1 MDYTEFFR
9 QLRTQKGF
17 THDTLAN
24 LAGVH
29 RNTVIN
35 LEQNRQVKFKTVA
48 LLLNVMG
55 YEMESPEMRR
65 IALLWL
71 EAVSGIHFTLQEVIR
86 EKKKMDREYR
96 KSKKSTIDLLNTTI
110 AERNLTEEKLKNLLM
125 AIEHEEVMDILSNA
139 RKLQKKT
146 SSRTS
151 PTAAVEAA
159 MA

>member
-9 QLRTQKGF
+9 HLRTEKGF

-48 LLLNVMG
+48 LLLRVMG

-71 EAVSGIHFTLQEVIR
+71 ESVSGIHFSLQEVIR
-86 EKKKMDREYR
+86 EKKKMDKEYR
-96 KSKKSTIDLLNTTI
+96 KSKKSTVDLLNTVI
-110 AERNLTEEKLKNLLM
+110 GEKNLTDDQLSLLIMAVKNSD
-125 AIEHEEVMDILSNA
+125 VMEILA
-139 RKLQKKT
+139 RVASL
-146 SSRTS
+146 SSQGS
-151 PTAAVEAA
+151 SGVGSFGSDL
-159 MA
+159 

>member
-9 QLRTQKGF
+9 QLRVDKGF

-48 LLLNVMG
+48 LLLRVMG
-55 YEMESPEMRR
+55 YEMESAEMRR

-71 EAVSGIHFTLQEVIR
+71 EAVSGIQFSLQDVIR
-86 EKKKMDREYR
+86 EKRKMDKEYR
-96 KSKKSTIDLLNTTI
+96 KSKKSEVDLLNTVI
-110 AERNLTEEKLKNLLM
+110 GERNLSEEQIKLLLM
-125 AIEHEEVMDILSNA
+125 AVENSEVMGILG
-139 RKLQKKT
+139 QV
-146 SSRTS
+146 
-151 PTAAVEAA
+151 AAFRNKGFPYSED
-159 MA
+159 

>member
-9 QLRTQKGF
+9 QLRIQKGF

-48 LLLNVMG
+48 LLLKVMG
-55 YEMESPEMRR
+55 YDQDSPEIRR

-71 EAVSGIHFTLQEVIR
+71 EGVSGIHFTLQEVIR

-110 AERNLTEEKLKNLLM
+110 SERNLTEEKLKLL
-125 AIEHEEVMDILSNA
+125 LN
-139 RKLQKKT
+139 
-146 SSRTS
+146 
-151 PTAAVEAA
+151 AVENPEIMDVLKNINTYAKKVSNSSSVD
-159 MA
+159 MTVE